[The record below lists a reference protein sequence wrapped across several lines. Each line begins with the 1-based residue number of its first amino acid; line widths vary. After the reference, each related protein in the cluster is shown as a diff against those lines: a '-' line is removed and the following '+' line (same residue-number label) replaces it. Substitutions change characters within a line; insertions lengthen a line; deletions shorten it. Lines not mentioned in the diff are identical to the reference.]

1 MFLSLILISPWDCR
15 PIVANICFINF
26 LCMSLMSDPDKNGT
40 HLLLQSYSS
49 SGVCY
54 FHTWYWIPKHYKE
67 ATKRSLSNLTE
78 STFFFLFLLYTF
90 CSKNCTLLKAI
101 IYIIEQIFF
110 FFSNCFVI
118 CILGYWNTLGNKI
131 NFLNWFL
138 FSNEEGK
145 RDNKNI

>member
-26 LCMSLMSDPDKNGT
+26 LCMSPMSDPDKNGT

-67 ATKRSLSNLTE
+67 ATKRSLSNNWE
-78 STFFFLFLLYTF
+78 HFFFSFF
-90 CSKNCTLLKAI
+90 CSTPSVLKTVPCLRLSFTSLNR
-101 IYIIEQIFF
+101 FF